1 MTLAEQLRLQVVQRW
16 NIVHTVKTQSVAEH
30 SFNVVL
36 IVREMC
42 SKIPTIDPLD
52 RKNLMIRALDH
63 DMEEVFTGDLPS
75 TSKSFKLPKN
85 RLDGIL
91 KLADLIEAEYFLS
104 QYGGHS
110 KHTISAYIWL
120 GERISEVLQHSR
132 DMSWLGV
139 AEAARQVRDELN
151 PYNGDLYNGPERK

>member
-42 SKIPTIDPLD
+42 YKIPTIDPLD
-52 RKNLMIRALDH
+52 RKSLMIRALDH

-75 TSKSFKLPKN
+75 TSK
-85 RLDGIL
+85 
-91 KLADLIEAEYFLS
+91 
-104 QYGGHS
+104 
-110 KHTISAYIWL
+110 
-120 GERISEVLQHSR
+120 
-132 DMSWLGV
+132 
-139 AEAARQVRDELN
+139 
-151 PYNGDLYNGPERK
+151 

>member
-110 KHTISAYIWL
+110 KHTMSAYIWL

-132 DMSWLGV
+132 DMGWLGV

-151 PYNGDLYNGPERK
+151 PYDGNLYNGPERK

>member
-42 SKIPTIDPLD
+42 HKIPTIDSLD

-120 GERISEVLQHSR
+120 GERIGEVLQHSR
-132 DMSWLGV
+132 DMGWLGV
-139 AEAARQVRDELN
+139 AEATRQVRDELN
-151 PYNGDLYNGPERK
+151 PYDGNLYNGPERK